1 MLDVTPTRFTGIMD
15 KIIMIAAAVAVIIV
29 LGATFL
35 ILNDN
40 PAKTPGN
47 TADEGDETHSE
58 TDEGPDDRPVR
69 TPSGNYTNATY
80 GEMSPQ
86 VSGDCKLYQ
95 NVETDRLACFGR
107 AGNYSTLA
115 TNEYQLSNSTDYFCK
130 ATVYGCR
137 LYQKVT
143 FEIP

>member
-1 MLDVTPTRFTGIMD
+1 MLDVTLTRFTNIMD
-15 KIIMIAAAVAVIIV
+15 KIIIIAAVVAVIIV
-29 LGATFL
+29 LGATLL
-35 ILNDN
+35 ILNDSQTKEATSGGTGTQEEEEITDDHDITPRPN
-40 PAKTPGN
+40 PNA
-47 TADEGDETHSE
+47 
-58 TDEGPDDRPVR
+58 
-69 TPSGNYTNATY
+69 NYTNATY

-95 NVETDRLACFGR
+95 NVETDSLACFGR
-107 AGNYSTLA
+107 AGNYSTLV
-115 TNEYQLSNSTDYFCK
+115 TNEYQSSNSTDYFCK